1 MLPTWRQSFHE
12 FCKLLAKNKITLSSI
27 GSFCAFPEK
36 CCLRLQRDIASRRLE
51 SVLRGMKAN
60 LRYCSHWFRFQMS
73 WEMTCLEQK
82 DSSGCPMPL
91 SYKDPQ
97 NSKDTEKS
105 LCFTIT
111 TTTDNNN
118 NGKRITSRKIRLII
132 MASM

>member
-1 MLPTWRQSFHE
+1 
-12 FCKLLAKNKITLSSI
+12 
-27 GSFCAFPEK
+27 
-36 CCLRLQRDIASRRLE
+36 
-51 SVLRGMKAN
+51 
-60 LRYCSHWFRFQMS
+60 
-73 WEMTCLEQK
+73 MTCLEQK